1 VFRQFSKVVQESRR
15 HFVVM
20 DTAPTGHTLLLLDA
34 TGSYHRE
41 IARQVG
47 DAMGF
52 VTPLM
57 RLQDPAQT
65 KVVLVTLAETTPVLE
80 AEELQGDLERAG
92 IHPWAWV
99 INNSIAAAHPQT
111 PFLQARAA
119 GEMDQIT
126 KVHTLTDRVALI
138 PLLPEEPIG
147 EAKLSA
153 LTALS
158 SQPA

>member
-1 VFRQFSKVVQESRR
+1 
-15 HFVVM
+15 
-20 DTAPTGHTLLLLDA
+20 
-34 TGSYHRE
+34 
-41 IARQVG
+41 
-47 DAMGF
+47 MGF

-65 KVVLVTLAETTPVLE
+65 KVVLVTLAEPTPVLE
-80 AEELQGDLERAG
+80 AEELQADLERAG

-99 INNSIAAAHPQT
+99 INNSIAAAHPRT
-111 PFLQARAA
+111 PFLRARAA
-119 GEMDQIT
+119 GELEQIT
-126 KVHTLTDRVALI
+126 KVHALADRVALI

-147 EAKLSA
+147 EDKLTA

>member
-1 VFRQFSKVVQESRR
+1 
-15 HFVVM
+15 
-20 DTAPTGHTLLLLDA
+20 
-34 TGSYHRE
+34 
-41 IARQVG
+41 
-47 DAMGF
+47 MGF

-80 AEELQGDLERAG
+80 AEELKSDLERAG

-99 INNSIAAAHPQT
+99 INNSIAAAHPKT
-111 PFLQARAA
+111 PFLRARAA
-119 GEMDQIT
+119 NEIEQIT
-126 KVHTLTDRVALI
+126 KVRTLTDRVALI

-147 EAKLSA
+147 EEKLSA

-158 SQPA
+158 SLPA